1 MVVALA
7 RGNAWLLAGD
17 IEVYAAEL
25 ASLLQRKAASVAAL
39 QQKVHHF
46 RKLMKAAMEKQGKP
60 SDF

>member
-1 MVVALA
+1 MPTH
-7 RGNAWLLAGD
+7 WLPAGD